1 MSEVIIVA
9 IIGGIFGSIITYLVK
24 FFFDKNKERFLSELQ
39 QKEKRYKC
47 TMIFMECYIHP
58 KNIKFLQ
65 SRSPENQTVKDI
77 KETLKVEY
85 AETLLFA
92 PDDVVKSLKSFIES
106 PSEKKYYET
115 IKLMRKD
122 LWGKKTKLSVEDMR
136 I

>member
-1 MSEVIIVA
+1 MSEIIIVA

-65 SRSPENQTVKDI
+65 SKSPENQTVKDI

-92 PDDVVKSLKSFIES
+92 PDNVIKSLKSFIES

-122 LWGKKTKLSVEDMR
+122 LWGKKTKLSVEDMK

>member
-1 MSEVIIVA
+1 MSEIIIVA

-47 TMIFMECYIHP
+47 TMVFMECYLHP
-58 KNIKFLQ
+58 KNIKFLRE
-65 SRSPENQTVKDI
+65 RSPENQTVKDI

-106 PSEKKYYET
+106 PSEEKYYET

-122 LWGKKTKLSVEDMR
+122 LWGKKTKLSVKDMR

>member
-1 MSEVIIVA
+1 MSEIIVVA

-47 TMIFMECYIHP
+47 TMIFMECYLHP

-65 SRSPENQTVKDI
+65 AKSPENQTVKDI

-92 PDDVVKSLKSFIES
+92 PDDVVRSLKSFIES
-106 PSEKKYYET
+106 PSEEKYYET

-122 LWGKKTKLSVEDMR
+122 LWGKKNK
-136 I
+136 IKC

>member
-1 MSEVIIVA
+1 
-9 IIGGIFGSIITYLVK
+9 
-24 FFFDKNKERFLSELQ
+24 
-39 QKEKRYKC
+39 
-47 TMIFMECYIHP
+47 MIFMECYIHP

-92 PDDVVKSLKSFIES
+92 PDDVVKSLKSFVES